1 MASTYT
7 SNSGIEKIGTGEQS
21 GSWGNT
27 TNINFDII
35 DRAMSGVGTITLSGT
50 THTLTTSDGSA
61 SEGHYKVLILS
72 GSPSGT
78 NTITI
83 SPNDQGKMYVV
94 YNGSGQTATF
104 TQGSGGNISVA
115 NGKYGIIFADGAG
128 AGAKVYGVD
137 FDLLADTTPQLGG
150 NLDLNSNNITGTG
163 DIDITGT
170 ITSTGALDTG
180 SSAITTTGTVNS
192 GTVNAG
198 TVDLGNWTVTES
210 AGVLYFATG
219 GTNKMKLDASGNLTV
234 VGNVTAYGTV

>member
-7 SNSGIEKIGTGEQS
+7 PNSGIEKIGTGEQS
-21 GSWGNT
+21 GSWGDT

-115 NGKYGIIFADGAG
+115 NGKYGVIFADGAG

-137 FDLLADTTPQLGG
+137 FDVLADTTPQLGG

-180 SSAITTTGTVNS
+180 SSAITTTGTVN
-192 GTVNAG
+192 AG
-198 TVDLGNWTVTES
+198 TVDLGDWTVTES

-219 GTNKMKLDASGNLTV
+219 GTDKMKLDASGNLTV

>member
-7 SNSGIEKIGTGEQS
+7 PNSGIEKIGTGEQS
-21 GSWGNT
+21 GSWGDT

-94 YNGSGQTATF
+94 YNDSGQTATF
-104 TQGSGGNISVA
+104 TQGSGGDISVA
-115 NGKYGIIFADGAG
+115 NGKYGVIFADGAG

-137 FDLLADTTPQLGG
+137 FDVLADTTPQLGG

-180 SSAITTTGTVNS
+180 SSAITTTGTVN
-192 GTVNAG
+192 AG

-219 GTNKMKLDASGNLTV
+219 GTDKMKLDASGNLTV

>member
-7 SNSGIEKIGTGEQS
+7 TNSGIEKIGTGEQS
-21 GSWGNT
+21 GSWGDT

-35 DRAMSGVGTITLSGT
+35 DRALSGVGTITLSGT
-50 THTLTTSDGSA
+50 THTLTTSDGAA

-104 TQGSGGNISVA
+104 TQGTGGNVSVE
-115 NGKYGIIFADGAG
+115 NGKYKIIFADGAG
-128 AGAKVYGVD
+128 AGAKVYGAD
-137 FDLLADTTPQLGG
+137 FDVVADSTPQLGG
-150 NLDLNSNNITGTG
+150 NLDLNSNDITGTG
-163 DIDITGT
+163 NVNITGT

-180 SSAITTTGTVNS
+180 SASITTT

-198 TVDLGNWTVTES
+198 TVDLGDWTVTES

-234 VGNVTAYGTV
+234 VGNVTAYGTI

>member
-7 SNSGIEKIGTGEQS
+7 PNSGIEKIGTGEQS
-21 GSWGNT
+21 GSWGDT

-104 TQGSGGNISVA
+104 TQGSGGDISVA
-115 NGKYGIIFADGAG
+115 NGKYGVIFADGAG

-137 FDLLADTTPQLGG
+137 FDVLADTTPQLGG

-180 SSAITTTGTVNS
+180 SSAITTTGTVN
-192 GTVNAG
+192 AG

-219 GTNKMKLDASGNLTV
+219 GTDKMKLDASGNLTV

>member
-7 SNSGIEKIGTGEQS
+7 PNSGIEKIGTGEQS
-21 GSWGNT
+21 GSWGDT

-35 DRAMSGVGTITLSGT
+35 DRALSGVGTITLSGT

-115 NGKYGIIFADGAG
+115 NGKYGVIFADGAG

-137 FDLLADTTPQLGG
+137 FDVLADTTPQLGG

-163 DIDITGT
+163 NIDITGT

-180 SSAITTTGTVNS
+180 SSAITTT

-219 GTNKMKLDASGNLTV
+219 GTDKMKLDASGNLTV

>member
-7 SNSGIEKIGTGEQS
+7 PNSGIEKIGTGEQS
-21 GSWGNT
+21 GSWGDT

-94 YNGSGQTATF
+94 YNDSGQTATF

-115 NGKYGIIFADGAG
+115 NGKYGVIFADGAG

-137 FDLLADTTPQLGG
+137 FDVLSDTTPQLGG

-163 DIDITGT
+163 NIDITGT

-180 SSAITTTGTVNS
+180 SSAITTT

>member
-7 SNSGIEKIGTGEQS
+7 TNSGIEKIGTGEQS
-21 GSWGNT
+21 GSWGDT

-35 DRAMSGVGTITLSGT
+35 DRALSGVGTITLSGT

-104 TQGSGGNISVA
+104 TQGTGGNVSVE
-115 NGKYGIIFADGAG
+115 NGKYKIIFADGAG
-128 AGAKVYGVD
+128 AGAKVYGAD
-137 FDLLADTTPQLGG
+137 FDVVADSTPQLGG
-150 NLDLNSNNITGTG
+150 NLDLNSNDITGTG
-163 DIDITGT
+163 NVNITGT

-180 SSAITTTGTVNS
+180 SASITTT

-198 TVDLGNWTVTES
+198 TVDLGDWTVTES

-234 VGNVTAYGTV
+234 VGNVTAYGTI

>member
-7 SNSGIEKIGTGEQS
+7 PNSGIEKIGTGEQS

-94 YNGSGQTATF
+94 YNGSGQTAIF

-115 NGKYGIIFADGAG
+115 NGKYGVIFADGAG

-137 FDLLADTTPQLGG
+137 FDVLADTTPQLGG

-180 SSAITTTGTVNS
+180 SSAITTTGTVNA
-192 GTVNAG
+192 T
-198 TVDLGNWTVTES
+198 TVDLGDWTVTES

-219 GTNKMKLDASGNLTV
+219 GTDKMKLDASGNLTV